1 MLNLKTVEIYLHFF
15 PYNGIIYFL
24 IINNIV
30 IKGEI
35 KKIKKR
41 KKAV

>member
-1 MLNLKTVEIYLHFF
+1 MLNLKTIEMYLHFF
-15 PYNGIIYFL
+15 PYNGNIYFL

-35 KKIKKR
+35 KENKKR
-41 KKAV
+41 KKTV